1 MMRRDYSLDLPLGVV
16 TVADVAYPQSAYLEQ
31 PGNVIS
37 QRLF

>member
-1 MMRRDYSLDLPLGVV
+1 MMRQIIRWLPFGVV

-31 PGNVIS
+31 SRNVIL